1 MTDHLGFHFEEYDED
16 MRVKVRGIYY
26 GKYNED
32 QGEIICNTLIRE
44 NNQFPFVLIP
54 YALIDLDGNRVPYV
68 YYDIL
73 GQKGN
78 SPVSQFYLK
87 LKFMGIPL
95 SQTMV
100 VQLTE
105 KLHNLAGGETAYRE
119 IGYRL
124 EGNKIK
130 LVTLDKTYK
139 KFGEIYPEEK
149 NEEDE
154 TNESIEI
161 LRELYKI
168 TTDKNAFIIIFA
180 YSLFAPLAATIKSSN
195 LMFPNLIV
203 MGPPEAGKNSILNL
217 FLAKAWGS
225 KDNVKVVGD
234 FKTDFASLRNLEGM
248 GLPLV
253 INDLD
258 QLGYDRL
265 RDYLLDGAMNDR
277 GGSRGRADLTVE
289 DFQVKRAIAISSNYL
304 KIGAPEFQSRFIIL
318 QMQENDGNNESWNS
332 IAKEFEGRMPYI
344 AKKFINNVLN
354 RYGADVVL
362 RLFEESRIKVKET
375 IINMGQEFLASL
387 FPDSADPLSDEVAY
401 KDIIKLKPQYDAVDE
416 NYFEILYSWV
426 QIKLAQMARETSY
439 TIHDYK
445 ETITVSLDNSL
456 YLRDEGDKY
465 IVFGAAFDRFL
476 KENPSFPFK
485 SMHLFAKKYRD
496 LCKDI
501 PRKYKIGEQRMSFR
515 VLEINKMGTIL
526 EEPGEVEA

>member
-1 MTDHLGFHFEEYDED
+1 MTDHIGFHFKEYDED
-16 MRVKVRGIYY
+16 LRTEVRGIYY

-32 QGEIICNTLIRE
+32 KREIICSALIKE

-95 SQTMV
+95 SQSMV
-100 VQLTE
+100 IQLTE
-105 KLHNLAGGETAYRE
+105 KLHDLAGAEKAYRE

-124 EGNKIK
+124 EENKIK
-130 LVTLDKTYK
+130 LITLNKTYK
-139 KFGEIYPEEK
+139 KFNETYPEEK

-154 TNESIEI
+154 INESIEI
-161 LRELYKI
+161 LRELYRV

-180 YSLFAPLAATIKSSN
+180 YSLFAPLASMIKSSN

-217 FLAKAWGS
+217 LLAKAWGNR
-225 KDNVKVVGD
+225 DNVKVVGD

-258 QLGYDRL
+258 QMGYDRL

-304 KIGAPEFQSRFIIL
+304 KVGAPEFHSRFIIL
-318 QMQENDGNNESWNS
+318 QMQENDGNNESWNQ

-344 AKKFINNVLN
+344 ATKFLNNVLN
-354 RYGADVVL
+354 RLGIDVVL
-362 RLFEESRIKVKET
+362 QLFGESRTKVKET
-375 IINMGQEFLASL
+375 IVTMGQEFLASL
-387 FPDSADPLSDEVAY
+387 FPDADPLSNEITY
-401 KDIIKLKPQYDAVDE
+401 KDIIKLRLQYDVVDE
-416 NYFEILYSWV
+416 NYFELLYSWI
-426 QIKLAQMARETSY
+426 QIKLAQMAKETSY

-445 ETITVSLDNSL
+445 EIVTVSLDNSL

-465 IVFGAAFDRFL
+465 VVFGAAFDKFL

-485 SMHLFAKKYRD
+485 SMHLFANKYSG

-515 VLEINKMGTIL
+515 VLEINKMGTMI
-526 EEPGEVEA
+526 EEPREVEI